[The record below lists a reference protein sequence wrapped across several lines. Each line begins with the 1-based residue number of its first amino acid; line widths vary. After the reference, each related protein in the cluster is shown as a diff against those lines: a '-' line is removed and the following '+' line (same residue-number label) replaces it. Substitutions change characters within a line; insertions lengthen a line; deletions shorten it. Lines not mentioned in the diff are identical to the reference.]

1 MHDGW
6 KSLRKT
12 IAMLGLAFAMPV
24 TAAESFALAY
34 VNIVGQPAPSFPAA
48 GTGNADVEKALA
60 EPVDL
65 WERIRN
71 GFAMPV
77 LEHPLVRA
85 HERSIADRPEQLRAI
100 LERGRKYLHY
110 IVEQAEERGLPLEL
124 ALLPIVESG
133 FNPMAQSPA
142 QAAGLWQFIP
152 GTGTR
157 YGLEQSQHLDE
168 RRDVIASTGAAFDY
182 LAKLHSQFGDW
193 QLALASYNWGEN
205 AVARS
210 LERARAA

>member
-1 MHDGW
+1 MPHDWNG
-6 KSLRKT
+6 SLRC
-12 IAMLGLAFAMPV
+12 ASALLCLLVAAPAV
-24 TAAESFALAY
+24 AAESFALAY
-34 VNIVGQPAPSFPAA
+34 VNVVGTPPPIVPAFGP
-48 GTGNADVEKALA
+48 GNADVEKALA
-60 EPVDL
+60 EPIDL

-77 LEHPLVRA
+77 LEHPLVHA

-152 GTGTR
+152 GPARATASSR
-157 YGLEQSQHLDE
+157 
-168 RRDVIASTGAAFDY
+168 ASTWTSAAT
-182 LAKLHSQFGDW
+182 
-193 QLALASYNWGEN
+193 
-205 AVARS
+205 
-210 LERARAA
+210 